1 MTVSASTIAAQGR
14 TLVQATN
21 HREPWAQVEVDLVIE
36 TREIP
41 AEEVAETLGRTLY
54 AIQWARHALD
64 AGLPLGGGHGPSEAP
79 SSPRQRAYTF
89 IDGDYPPGWMD

>member
-1 MTVSASTIAAQGR
+1 MPHVSTIAAQGR
-14 TLVQATN
+14 TVGKATH
-21 HREPWAQVEVDLVIE
+21 HREPWAVTEIELVVE

-64 AGLPLGGGHGPSEAP
+64 AGLPIGGGAEPVQPATS
-79 SSPRQRAYTF
+79 RQRAYTF
-89 IDGDYPPGWMD
+89 IGDDVPPGWND